1 MDWIQI
7 KKLVSFRNVYLLLLF
22 VIAVSMPLSKFL
34 ASAAQIFLAATWL
47 AEGRFDEKWRR
58 IKMKPQIL
66 FFTLLFIVPLL
77 AMTYTSDIS
86 YGMKELRVKIPLL
99 MMPLVLGSIK
109 QLNRRELMFI
119 LGGFVV
125 AVIIGALISLSIML
139 GIGPLTYT
147 SDRESVLFISHIRF
161 ALMVVLAIF
170 ILFYY
175 AFQPMTPMRTHVA
188 LVLGGLGLI
197 LFLFMLKSL
206 TGVVILV
213 VGGWLLALR
222 WSLKLS
228 DMMLRW
234 FLIVGL
240 ATIPVLVGF
249 YLTDQIS
256 RFYTI
261 HDSSEQLDLVTVKGN
276 PYWHDTANPM
286 IENGYHVGYYLCV
299 TELKEAWTQVSELDY
314 EGPDRRGQE
323 LKYTLIRYL
332 TSMGLRKDAYG
343 VSQLKPD
350 DIELIENG
358 FGNCLYKNPKR
369 FRVRIYETIWE
380 IDQYRH
386 GDNPSG
392 HSVTQRL
399 EYLKTGWAIFKDQPI
414 FGVGTGDTKI
424 AFDQKYEQ
432 LKSPL
437 DPVWRQRAHN
447 QYLTFLL
454 SFGIVGFILIFS
466 AVLIPVVFE
475 KRKNNFLIL
484 MFLLVSLM
492 SMLNE
497 DTLETQAGV
506 VFFAFFYCL
515 FVFADGSENQNYESI
530 R

>member
-7 KKLVSFRNVYLLLLF
+7 KKLVSFRNIYLLLLF
-22 VIAVSMPLSKFL
+22 VIAVSLPLSKFL

-47 AEGRFDEKWRR
+47 LEGRFDEKWRR

-66 FFTLLFIVPLL
+66 FFTLLFIVPLV
-77 AMTYTSDIS
+77 AMAHTTDIP
-86 YGMKELRVKIPLL
+86 YGLKDLRVKLPLL

-109 QLNRRELMFI
+109 QLNRNELKFV
-119 LGGFVV
+119 LSGFVA
-125 AVIIGALISLSIML
+125 AVFIAAVISLSIML
-139 GIGPLTYT
+139 GIGPRTYT
-147 SDRESVLFISHIRF
+147 TDRESVLFISHIRF

-175 AFQPMTPMRTHVA
+175 AFQPQTPMRTHLA
-188 LVLGGLGLI
+188 LVTGGLGLI

-222 WSLKLS
+222 WGLKLS

-249 YLTDQIS
+249 YLTDQIT

-261 HDSSEQLDLVTVKGN
+261 HDSPHQLDVNTVKGN

-286 IENGYHVGYYLCV
+286 IENGYHVGYFLCV
-299 TELKEAWTQVSELDY
+299 TELKEAWTQISELDY
-314 EGPDRRGQE
+314 EGPDKRGQE

-358 FGNCLYKNPKR
+358 YGNCLYKNPKR

-380 IDQYRH
+380 IHQYRS
-386 GDNPSG
+386 GENPSG

-399 EYLKTGWAIFKDQPI
+399 EYLKTGWAIFRDQPV
-414 FGVGTGDTKI
+414 FGVGTGDTKS

-437 DPVWRQRAHN
+437 DPEWRLRAHN
-447 QYLTFLL
+447 QFLTFLIA
-454 SFGIVGFILIFS
+454 FGIVGFILIIS
-466 AVLIPVVFE
+466 AILIPVAFE

-484 MFLLVSLM
+484 MFLLVTLM

-506 VFFAFFYCL
+506 AFFAFFYCL
-515 FVFADGSENQNYESI
+515 FVFTDGSENQNYESI